1 MQHANLLMSA
11 HNLWLS
17 FIFACLHAGFVTC
30 YAFYI
35 EQLSWTQITLCEF
48 WGRFHF
54 SVCRLHRPSY
64 VRRLAYIW
72 QQRTDFIAALPH
84 KLFVLHF
91 QNHLLVFSLPIL
103 IPASLSFVSSLQF
116 RFFFFLIL
124 SLSLYLTLLSSLA
137 PCLLPINNVL
147 CVGNTAHKMKVRT
160 ESEREK
166 DKKSCKREKWS
177 NRHKKREIVT

>member
-1 MQHANLLMSA
+1 MQRANLLMST

-17 FIFACLHAGFVTC
+17 FIFACLRAGFVTC

-54 SVCRLHRPSY
+54 SVCRLHRSSC

-84 KLFVLHF
+84 KPFVLLLFSESLARVLPLHF
-91 QNHLLVFSLPIL
+91 NPFLFEFCLLFTV
-103 IPASLSFVSSLQF
+103 SFCFLF
-116 RFFFFLIL
+116 CFLIL
-124 SLSLYLTLLSSLA
+124 SLSLYLILLSSLA

-147 CVGNTAHKMKVRT
+147 CVGNTAHNMKVRT

-166 DKKSCKREKWS
+166 DKRREMKQ
-177 NRHKKREIVT
+177 